1 MLIANSSN
9 SFLEIPMHKRS
20 KSWISLWSRPMIIVL
35 ALIGTVLTS
44 YLTVTHFFGSAPA
57 LCTEGSGT
65 GCDVVLNSEYAK
77 IFGVPLTIFGALGY
91 LTLGGLASIP
101 MLVKSEDLKFKEN
114 LTKQTAFLLFLVSTA
129 TLVFSGYLMYLLA
142 FVIRDVNGQS
152 TFCPYCVSSAV
163 TVTSIWLLNL
173 LGHDWEDRGQLFF
186 TGLIASVIVL
196 TGTVGIYS
204 SQGNLMAQSQTF
216 AGKLA
221 QHLKVS
227 GAKMYGAYWCPHC
240 HDQKDLFG
248 SANKQVPYIECDP
261 RGEKPQTKLC
271 QDKGIKGF
279 PTWEIGGKIYEGQRS
294 LDELANLSGYKG
306 SRN

>member
-1 MLIANSSN
+1 
-9 SFLEIPMHKRS
+9 
-20 KSWISLWSRPMIIVL
+20 MIVAL

-44 YLTVTHFFGSAPA
+44 YLTVTHFLGNAPA
-57 LCTEGSGT
+57 LCTEGSGV
-65 GCDVVLNSEYAK
+65 GCDAVLNSEYAK

-91 LTLGGLASIP
+91 LTLGSLASIP
-101 MLVKSEDLKFKEN
+101 MLVKSENLKLKEN

-129 TLVFSGYLMYLLA
+129 TLIFSGYLMYLLA

-152 TFCPYCVSSAV
+152 TFCLYCVSSAIAI
-163 TVTSIWLLNL
+163 TSIWLLNL
-173 LGHDWEDRGQLFF
+173 LGHDWEDRGRLFF
-186 TGLIASVIVL
+186 SSLIVGAILL

-204 SQGNLMAQSQTF
+204 SQGQLMAQSQTF

-221 QHLKVS
+221 QHLRVS

-240 HDQKDLFG
+240 QDQKKLFG
-248 SANKQVPYIECDP
+248 TATKQVPYIECDP

-271 QDKGIKGF
+271 QEKGIKGF
-279 PTWEIGGKIYEGQRS
+279 PTWEISGKLYEGLRS
-294 LDELANLSGYKG
+294 LDDLANLAGYKG